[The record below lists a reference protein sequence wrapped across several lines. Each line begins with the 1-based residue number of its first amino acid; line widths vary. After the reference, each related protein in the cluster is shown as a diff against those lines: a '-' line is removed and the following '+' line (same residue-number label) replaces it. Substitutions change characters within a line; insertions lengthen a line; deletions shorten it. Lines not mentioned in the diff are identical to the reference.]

1 MTTRIP
7 VMTGGCQC
15 GAVRYAVHAEPYNR
29 HICHCR
35 MCQKAFGGFFA
46 PLVNVR
52 NEDFEVTR
60 GEIAIFRSSRDV
72 ERGFCAACGTPLTV
86 FTDGDDHLN
95 VAIGSFDEPARLMPE
110 IQIGIEAR
118 MPWFAA
124 LAGLPEHTTEAAAEK
139 YGFMDELA
147 VIAAH
152 NHQHPDHD
160 TTDWPPQD
168 RPPESRPKESE
179 R

>member
-1 MTTRIP
+1 MSKKTP

-15 GAVRYAVHAEPYNR
+15 GAVRYAVYAEPYGH

-60 GEIAIFRSSRDV
+60 GEIATFNSSQDV
-72 ERGFCAACGTPLTV
+72 PRGFCAACGTPLTV
-86 FTDGDDHLN
+86 FTDGSDHLN
-95 VAIGSFDEPARLMPE
+95 VSIGSFDEPYRLKPK
-110 IQIGIEAR
+110 IQMGIESR
-118 MPWFAA
+118 MPWFAD
-124 LAGLPEHTTEAAAEK
+124 LPTLPEHTTEALAEK
-139 YGFMDELA
+139 YGEQELLA
-147 VIAAH
+147 LIAAT
-152 NHQHPDHD
+152 NNQHPDHD
-160 TTDWPPQD
+160 TETWPP
-168 RPPESRPKESE
+168 ERPKEDP